1 MMSQY
6 SKPQTADSTADSTV
20 DARAALALILLAVAT
35 ALVWVSQQ

>member
-6 SKPQTADSTADSTV
+6 SKPQTTDSTV
-20 DARAALALILLAVAT
+20 DAWAALALILLAVAT